1 MTVLNVLQNSNIP
14 LDVPTV
20 VSRLGVNK
28 TTVYRQIEKLLV
40 KGKILE
46 ADFGDGKKRYEVNS
60 GKHHHHLI
68 CENCSKLEDIQ
79 IDEKVLLNQVS
90 KSSKFRVLRH
100 NLEFFGLCEKCL

>member
-20 VSRLGVNK
+20 VSKMGVNK

-68 CENCSKLEDIQ
+68 CENCGKLEDIV
-79 IDEKVLLNQVS
+79 ISEKVLLIQVA
-90 KSSKFRVLRH
+90 KKSKFKVKRH
-100 NLEFFGLCEKCL
+100 NLEFFGLCDKCI